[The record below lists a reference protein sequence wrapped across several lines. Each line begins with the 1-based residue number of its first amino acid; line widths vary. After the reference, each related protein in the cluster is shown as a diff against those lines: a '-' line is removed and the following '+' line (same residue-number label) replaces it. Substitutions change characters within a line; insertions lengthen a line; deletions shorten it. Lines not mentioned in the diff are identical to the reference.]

1 MDSPSQAPGRATGH
15 VGRATQSSRGDR
27 VVVVVAVGAAF
38 MASLDLFVVNVAF
51 DDIGSALGVGSRGGP
66 SAADLSWVLNAY
78 AVVYAALLVPFGRL
92 ADRYGRKQ
100 LFVAGLVG
108 FVLASALCALAGSV
122 GTLVAFRSLQAAG
135 AAAMTP
141 ASLGILLTAL
151 PPERR
156 AGGVRLW
163 AATGAVAAAL
173 GPSVGGLLTQLGWE
187 WVFLINLPI
196 GAALLLPALRRVPA
210 TDPEPDP
217 QRPDLLGA
225 ALFAAAVALLAL
237 SLVQSQE
244 WGWTGPRTLTSFG
257 LAVLATLAFTVRS
270 QRHAAPLIHV
280 DLLRVPSFRW
290 SVVTMVL
297 FNVSF
302 AVNLLVG
309 ILWLQQVWGYA
320 ALVTGFAVATGPVM
334 VPVTAYL
341 THRYLPRTQPAHL
354 VAVGSLLCA
363 LGAVLLLTS
372 MGTQPSYVAAYLPG
386 WLVAGVGVGFA
397 LPNLMAGS
405 TQSLAP
411 HQAATGS
418 GIVTMARQIGFVVG
432 VSLLFAIVGDRTGG
446 GAVTGFVDAW
456 WASAAVLVLA
466 SVTALGMRPRSLPGA
481 NSDHLPSA
489 LHGEIRHRRA

>member
-1 MDSPSQAPGRATGH
+1 MDSPTQTPGAPVPTGAA
-15 VGRATQSSRGDR
+15 GPPRSAPSGGDR

-51 DDIGSALGVGSRGGP
+51 DDIGSALRVGAPGGP

-100 LFVAGLVG
+100 LFVAGLVA
-108 FVLASALCALAGSV
+108 FVVASALCALAGTV

-151 PPERR
+151 PPEHR

-210 TDPEPDP
+210 TAPEPDP

-225 ALFAAAVALLAL
+225 ALFAAAVGLLAL
-237 SLVQSQE
+237 GLVQSPE
-244 WGWTGPRTLTSFG
+244 WGWTDARTLTSFG
-257 LAVLATLAFTVRS
+257 LAALAALAFVVRS
-270 QRHAAPLIHV
+270 RLHSSPLIHV

-302 AVNLLVG
+302 AANLLVG
-309 ILWLQQVWGYA
+309 ILWLQQVWGYS
-320 ALVTGFAVATGPVM
+320 ALTTGFAVATGPVM
-334 VPVTAYL
+334 VPITAYL
-341 THRYLPRTQPAHL
+341 THRYLPRVQPAHL
-354 VAVGSLLCA
+354 VAVGSLVCA
-363 LGAVLLLTS
+363 LGAVLLVTR
-372 MGTQPSYVAAYLPG
+372 MGSEPAYVAAYLPG
-386 WLVAGVGVGFA
+386 WLVAGVGVGLA

-432 VSLLFAIVGDRTGG
+432 VSVLFAIVGDRTGPA
-446 GAVTGFVDAW
+446 AVTGFVDAW
-456 WASAAVLVLA
+456 SASAAVLLVA
-466 SVTALGMRPRSLPGA
+466 SLTAVGMRPRSVP
-481 NSDHLPSA
+481 A
-489 LHGEIRHRRA
+489 L